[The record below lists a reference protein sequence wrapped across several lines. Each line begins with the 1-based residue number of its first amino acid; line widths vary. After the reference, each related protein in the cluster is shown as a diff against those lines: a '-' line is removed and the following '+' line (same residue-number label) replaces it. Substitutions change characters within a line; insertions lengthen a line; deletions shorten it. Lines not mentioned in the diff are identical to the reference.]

1 MFVGIC
7 TLDLRLAE
15 NHSLKGKRQVVQK
28 VKARVQNKFNVSIA
42 EVESL
47 DSWKRC
53 TLGVACVSREKPQV
67 ERQLEKVVHFIE
79 DLHLAEVENV
89 HLEIL

>member
-1 MFVGIC
+1 M
-7 TLDLRLAE
+7 
-15 NHSLKGKRQVVQK
+15 QK

-53 TLGVACVSREKPQV
+53 TLGIACVSRDKPQV

-89 HLEIL
+89 HLETI